1 MLRNKETLM
10 LRNKV
15 TLCFAIRSILML
27 RNKETLML
35 RNKVTE
41 EREIMLIN
49 YLFYIVFIVIGFIV
63 AGYSTMYR
71 IQVRRIERETGI
83 SLNHSIR
90 ALILIWIGLSLAL
103 IVISTVCLLISITVT
118 VTNATSLF

>member
-1 MLRNKETLM
+1 MLRNKETL
-10 LRNKV
+10 
-15 TLCFAIRSILML
+15 ISDE
-27 RNKETLML
+27 NKETLML

-49 YLFYIVFIVIGFIV
+49 YLFYIVFIVIGLIV